1 MLYILVIFQTLIFI
15 CCCIFSI
22 YLLILLIWS
31 RGFTISPTVS
41 SNKKSIKKIAEF
53 LSNYIKEKDLKKVRI
68 LDIGSGYGK
77 MLFGIEKELSK
88 NKNLSQELVGYEIS
102 KIPCN
107 ISKKL
112 NKSKNIQFFNDDI
125 FNLKDFEFDFVIT
138 FILAKQQKLFLPIYR
153 KFSKNTIIIANS
165 LPIPFE
171 ENDNFR
177 LTKTIKVDFGW
188 NIYIYEQNF

>member
-1 MLYILVIFQTLIFI
+1 M
-15 CCCIFSI
+15 
-22 YLLILLIWS
+22 
-31 RGFTISPTVS
+31 
-41 SNKKSIKKIAEF
+41 
-53 LSNYIKEKDLKKVRI
+53 IKEKDLKKIRI

-88 NKNLSQELVGYEIS
+88 NKTLSQELIGYEIS
-102 KIPCN
+102 KIPYD

-112 NKSKNIQFFNDDI
+112 NKSKNIQFFNDNI
-125 FNLKDFEFDFVIT
+125 FNLKDFNFNFVIT
-138 FILAKQQKLFLPIYR
+138 FILAKQQKLFLPVYR

-177 LTKTIKVDFGW
+177 LVKTIKVDFRW
-188 NIYIYEQNF
+188 NIYIYKQIF

>member
-53 LSNYIKEKDLKKVRI
+53 LSNYIEENSLKKVRI

-112 NKSKNIQFFNDDI
+112 KEKYSQDLII
-125 FNLKDFEFDFVIT
+125 STVSHVHLTNL
-138 FILAKQQKLFLPIYR
+138 LAAFSLPCSASQRVVKTKRSQK
-153 KFSKNTIIIANS
+153 KANS
-165 LPIPFE
+165 TL
-171 ENDNFR
+171 N
-177 LTKTIKVDFGW
+177 LSV
-188 NIYIYEQNF
+188 

>member
-1 MLYILVIFQTLIFI
+1 M
-15 CCCIFSI
+15 
-22 YLLILLIWS
+22 ILLIWS
-31 RGFTISPTVS
+31 KGFKISPTVS

-53 LSNYIKEKDLKKVRI
+53 LSDYIKEKDLKKVRI

-102 KIPCN
+102 KIPYD

-138 FILAKQQKLFLPIYR
+138 FKSLQHLADYFFK
-153 KFSKNTIIIANS
+153 II
-165 LPIPFE
+165 
-171 ENDNFR
+171 
-177 LTKTIKVDFGW
+177 
-188 NIYIYEQNF
+188 